1 MKEELRRDVE
11 HLAGTIGPRSV
22 LEYEGLCKA
31 ADWVEGR
38 FREAGY
44 APARHLVRAG
54 GQDCWNLEVELKG
67 AERPEE
73 IVVVGGHYDAVMD
86 LPGANDNAT
95 GTAATLALA
104 AALRSTKPRRTL
116 RFVAFVNEEPP
127 WFRGAEM
134 GSRAYARRCRER
146 GERVTGMLSLETI
159 GYYSDAPGS
168 QKYPA
173 PLGLLYP
180 STGNFIGFV
189 GNLGSWG
196 FTRRCAKAFRAA
208 SAFPCIWASLPGWLP
223 GVGWSD
229 HESFWQAG
237 YPAAMVTDTA
247 PFRYPHYHTPED
259 TPDKIDYDRSAE
271 VVQGLE
277 AVLRHLAG

>member
-1 MKEELRRDVE
+1 
-11 HLAGTIGPRSV
+11 
-22 LEYEGLCKA
+22 
-31 ADWVEGR
+31 
-38 FREAGY
+38 
-44 APARHLVRAG
+44 
-54 GQDCWNLEVELKG
+54 VELKG

-73 IVVVGGHYDAVMD
+73 IVVVGGHYDAVSD

-104 AALRSTKPRRTL
+104 AALRSAKPRRTL

-127 WFRGAEM
+127 WFRGTEM

-159 GYYSDAPGS
+159 GYYSDLPGS

-180 STGNFIGFV
+180 SAGNFIGFV

-196 FTRRCAKAFRAA
+196 FTRRCAKVFRAA
-208 SAFPCIWASLPGWLP
+208 SAFPCVWAALPGWLP

-229 HESFWQAG
+229 HESFWRSG

-247 PFRYPHYHTPED
+247 LFRDPHYHTAED
-259 TPDKIDYDRSAE
+259 TPDKVDYARCAE
-271 VVQGLE
+271 VVKGLE
-277 AVLRHLAG
+277 AVVRHLSG